1 MENTMKKQILAA
13 AIAASSLFAAVA
25 PNVAQ
30 AADYKVDVAGA
41 HASVQFKIKHL
52 GYSWLLGRFNTF
64 NGGFSYD
71 AESPNESKINMVIN
85 TGSLDSNHA
94 ERDKHLRSD
103 DFLDVKK
110 FPKARFKSQS
120 IKFSDDDNAIVTGA
134 FTLKGITKTITF
146 PITKVGEGSDPWGG
160 YRVGFT
166 GETSLKLTDYGITT
180 NLGPASTHVDM
191 TFNLEGVRQ

>member
-1 MENTMKKQILAA
+1 MKKQILAA

-64 NGGFSYD
+64 DGGFSYD
-71 AESPNESKINMVIN
+71 AKSPNASQINMVID
-85 TGSLDSNHA
+85 TASLDSNHA
-94 ERDKHLRSD
+94 ERDKHLKSD

-110 FPKARFKSQS
+110 FPKATFQSQS
-120 IKFSDDDNAIVTGA
+120 MAFTDAHNGTVTGD
-134 FTLKGITKTITF
+134 FTLKGVTKTITF
-146 PITKVGEGSDPWGG
+146 PVTKIGEGSDPWGG

-166 GETSLKLTDYGITT
+166 GETDLKLTDYGITT
-180 NLGPASTHVDM
+180 NLGPASTHVQM
-191 TFNLEGVRQ
+191 TLNIEGVRQ

>member
-1 MENTMKKQILAA
+1 MKKQILAA
-13 AIAASSLFAAVA
+13 VIATSSVFAVAA

-64 NGGFSYD
+64 DGGFSYD
-71 AESPNESKINMVIN
+71 AKSPNASQINMVID
-85 TGSLDSNHA
+85 TASLDSNHA
-94 ERDKHLRSD
+94 ERDKHLKSD

-110 FPKARFKSQS
+110 FPKATFKSQS
-120 IKFSDDDNAIVTGA
+120 MNFSDAEHGTVTGE

-146 PITKVGEGSDPWGG
+146 PVTKIGEGSDPWGG

-166 GETSLKLTDYGITT
+166 GETDLKLTDYGITT
-180 NLGPASTHVDM
+180 NLGPASTHVQM
-191 TFNLEGVRQ
+191 TLNIEGVRQ

>member
-1 MENTMKKQILAA
+1 MKKQILAA
-13 AIAASSLFAAVA
+13 AIAASSLLAVVA

-52 GYSWLLGRFNTF
+52 GYSWLLGRFNNF
-64 NGGFSYD
+64 DGGFSYD
-71 AESPNESKINMVIN
+71 AKSPNESKINMVIN

-166 GETSLKLTDYGITT
+166 GETSLKLTDYGIMT
-180 NLGPASTHVDM
+180 NLGPASTTVDM

>member
-1 MENTMKKQILAA
+1 MKKQILAA
-13 AIAASSLFAAVA
+13 AIAASSVFAVVA
-25 PNVAQ
+25 PNAAQ

-64 NGGFSYD
+64 DGDFSYD
-71 AESPNESKINMVIN
+71 AKSPNDSQINMVIN
-85 TGSLDSNHA
+85 TASLDSNHA
-94 ERDKHLRSD
+94 ERDKHLKSS
-103 DFLDVKK
+103 DFLDVRQ
-110 FPKARFKSQS
+110 FPKATFKSQR
-120 IKFSDDDNAIVTGA
+120 IKFTDDDSGTVTGA

-191 TFNLEGVRQ
+191 TLNIEGVRQ